1 MNYRLTGH
9 MVTAISTLASGILL
23 GVIYLNFFIP
33 FPFVLAAF
41 LYFIMPPTQ
50 KTLWLA
56 IGSVGIIF
64 FGLILGLSFITEGF
78 GGSQIMLVEGIAMV
92 LLSMMAIAPIIHSLL
107 TRKAVRKAAQ
117 SNSSP

>member
-1 MNYRLTGH
+1 MNYRLTGNI
-9 MVTAISTLASGILL
+9 VTAISTLASGILL

-41 LYFIMPPTQ
+41 LYFIMPPTK

-56 IGSVGIIF
+56 IGSLGIIF
-64 FGLILGLSFITEGF
+64 FGLILGLNFITEGF
-78 GGSQIMLVEGIAMV
+78 GGSQIILVEGIAMV

-107 TRKAVRKAAQ
+107 TKKVPKAAQ